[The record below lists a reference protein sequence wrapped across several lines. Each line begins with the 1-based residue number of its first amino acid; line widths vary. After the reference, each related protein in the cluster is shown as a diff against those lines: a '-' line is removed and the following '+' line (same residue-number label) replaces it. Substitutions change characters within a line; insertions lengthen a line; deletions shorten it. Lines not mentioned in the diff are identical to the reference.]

1 MNSKIL
7 PLLIGL
13 VVLASCGSSKKFQ
26 ASYSEDKPLYAA
38 INALKKKP
46 GNERAQDDLQ
56 ILYKKRDMK
65 KRLMCINQAPMSS
78 DGIRY

>member
-13 VVLASCGSSKKFQ
+13 VVLVSCGSSKKFQ

-38 INALKKKP
+38 INALNKKRGSEK
-46 GNERAQDDLQ
+46 AQADLK
-56 ILYKKRDMK
+56 ILYKKSVERHEEAIEVYKSGNDE
-65 KRLMCINQAPMSS
+65 Q
-78 DGIRY
+78 